1 MAVRKFEGI
10 GRLRTPMHVRKW
22 RIAAGRSWAIL
33 AAFTRFE
40 NAIGDYMRFLAAIV
54 ALIAMVGSSAA
65 KEEMSVE
72 DLVKRHLN
80 SIGADQV
87 RAAVTSLADEGA
99 LQFRVLNGG
108 SGSEDGKLVFISE
121 GDKFVS
127 LLKLPNPNYHGERF
141 VSDGKK
147 TVIAQMKPGVY
158 STLGQFVLVHNE
170 ILTDGLW
177 GGTLSTGWALA
188 HLDRNHGKLKYQG
201 LKKVNGREL
210 HRMDYAPKHSDLQI
224 QLYFESE
231 TFRHVLTVY
240 ELTIKPQIGL
250 TERETAQQQETHYRL
265 EERFADFKTIDNL
278 TLPEKWTVQFT
289 SEVPEGRTSNPG
301 GGSPITE
308 GQSQGHP
315 RFGAAIAAV
324 SQFEVTVTK
333 ISQNVQLDPRNFEI
347 K

>member
-1 MAVRKFEGI
+1 MRY
-10 GRLRTPMHVRKW
+10 M
-22 RIAAGRSWAIL
+22 AIL
-33 AAFTRFE
+33 A
-40 NAIGDYMRFLAAIV
+40 GLM
-54 ALIAMVGSSAA
+54 AMVSIGAA
-65 KEEMSVE
+65 KDELNVE
-72 DLVKRHLN
+72 GLVKRHLS
-80 SIGADQV
+80 SIGTEQA
-87 RAAVTSLADEGA
+87 RAAVTNLADEGT

-147 TVIAQMKPGVY
+147 TVIAQLKPGVY
-158 STLGQFVLVHNE
+158 STLGQFVMVHNE

-201 LKKVNGREL
+201 LKRVNGREL
-210 HRMDYAPKHSDLQI
+210 YRMDYVPNHSDLQI
-224 QLYFESE
+224 QLYFEPE

-250 TERETAQQQETHYRL
+250 TERETAQQQEAHYRL
-265 EERFADFKTIDNL
+265 EEHFADFKSTDNL
-278 TLPEKWTVQFT
+278 TLPGKWTVQFT
-289 SEVPEGRTSNPG
+289 SEVPEARTSNTGRGVTTTLG

-308 GQSQGHP
+308 GTSEGHP

-333 ISQNVQLDPRNFEI
+333 ISQNVQLDPKNFEI